1 MSDWPTCFPHR
12 HWTMKCWPSRE
23 SNKHSCSRF
32 HWSYNCNG
40 IYSILLLE
48 RKKTKTLSLMTLSKM
63 RHSFWCGSTRM
74 SPFSR
79 RPGSM
84 VMQMLVWPSPWT
96 LLQTGKMEKRKTR
109 WEWLIGAHDSVVSLT
124 LTAALTSCGY
134 KAALVLPGVLA
145 SYMTSELGEWDQRE
159 ESTNRDH
166 VREKGG
172 SDVELWVTQ
181 GLKTHVRQL
190 FRICNHVAAQ
200 INIDKQERL
209 PLMTLTCRN

>member
-1 MSDWPTCFPHR
+1 
-12 HWTMKCWPSRE
+12 
-23 SNKHSCSRF
+23 
-32 HWSYNCNG
+32 
-40 IYSILLLE
+40 
-48 RKKTKTLSLMTLSKM
+48 M
-63 RHSFWCGSTRM
+63 RHSLWCGSTRM

-96 LLQTGKMEKRKTR
+96 LLQTGKMGKREKHGGNDWSEHMIPLSHRLWQQLSHRAVTR
-109 WEWLIGAHDSVVSLT
+109 RRWCYS
-124 LTAALTSCGY
+124 
-134 KAALVLPGVLA
+134 GVLA

-209 PLMTLTCRN
+209 PLMTQTCRN